1 MSENSTPTAS
11 AILGIP
17 ATPELLRGRTALV
30 TGAASGIG
38 QAIALAYARA
48 GAKVLVT
55 DRSEAD
61 CQETMRL
68 IEELGGEGW
77 SAGLDVTDMAAC
89 QALAA
94 QGEGRWGQIDT
105 LVNNAGVIIRQGID
119 HPEASSNLRK
129 VFDVNVYGL
138 FNVVQAWLADLRAT
152 RGRIVNITSG
162 AAFIAQGGAFG
173 YSPSKAA
180 VRMATQTL
188 ALDLAPD
195 GIRVNAI
202 APGVIHTPMTEATR
216 SNPERLERFM
226 QRIPSGRVGRPDE
239 IAGAAVFLASDLASY
254 VNGATLPVDGGTIAV

>member
-1 MSENSTPTAS
+1 MSSTTPTAS
-11 AILGIP
+11 AVLAIP

-38 QAIALAYARA
+38 QAIAVAYARA

-55 DRSEAD
+55 DRTESSCAD
-61 CQETMRL
+61 TLRL
-68 IEELGGEGW
+68 IGEVQGQGW
-77 SAGLDVTDMAAC
+77 SAGLDVTDKAAC
-89 QALAA
+89 EALAA
-94 QGEGRWGQIDT
+94 QGQGRWGQIDT
-105 LVNNAGVIIRQGID
+105 IVNNAGIIIREGID
-119 HPEASSNLRK
+119 HPEASDNLRK

-138 FNVVQAWLADLRAT
+138 FNVVQAWLPDLRAT
-152 RGRIVNITSG
+152 RGCIVNITSG

-188 ALDLAPD
+188 ALDLAAD

-216 SNPERLERFM
+216 SNPERLQRFM

-239 IAGAAVFLASDLASY
+239 IAGAAVFLASDLSSY